1 MAPIEET
8 LAAPAAISEEALVQT
23 TTDFFQ
29 YHISDGI
36 ATITFDRPDKLNAF
50 TRGMV
55 AELILLLDQVDA
67 DDDARALILT
77 GAGRAFCA
85 GADLQ
90 ASDSAL
96 ASRPGG
102 TGAGR
107 ADATGDAT
115 AGTTGAK
122 TGGTTGTPRDFGG
135 LLTLRMFES
144 VKPII
149 VAFNGPAAGMGVTLA
164 LAADMRLA
172 STAAKF
178 TLPFARR
185 GIIPESASAWFL
197 PRIVGIAQ
205 ALEWTMT
212 GRTFSAQEALA
223 GGLVRS
229 LHEPLDLLPA
239 ARALA
244 LEIAANTAPVSVA
257 LTRQLLWRM
266 LSADHPMRAHQWD
279 SRCLQSR
286 IQSSD
291 VREGVASFLEKRPP
305 HFHDRVSVDMPSFYP
320 WWETPEF

>member
-1 MAPIEET
+1 
-8 LAAPAAISEEALVQT
+8 
-23 TTDFFQ
+23 
-29 YHISDGI
+29 
-36 ATITFDRPDKLNAF
+36 
-50 TRGMV
+50 
-55 AELILLLDQVDA
+55 
-67 DDDARALILT
+67 
-77 GAGRAFCA
+77 
-85 GADLQ
+85 
-90 ASDSAL
+90 
-96 ASRPGG
+96 
-102 TGAGR
+102 
-107 ADATGDAT
+107 
-115 AGTTGAK
+115 
-122 TGGTTGTPRDFGG
+122 

-229 LHEPLDLLPA
+229 LHEPQDLLPA

-320 WWETPEF
+320 WWETPGF

>member
-1 MAPIEET
+1 M
-8 LAAPAAISEEALVQT
+8 QT
-23 TTDFFQ
+23 TNDLFQ
-29 YHISDGI
+29 YHLEDGI

-55 AELILLLDQVDA
+55 AELIRLLDQVDD

-102 TGAGR
+102 TGG
-107 ADATGDAT
+107 ATGAASAGDAS
-115 AGTTGAK
+115 AAAK
-122 TGGTTGTPRDFGG
+122 DTPRDFGG

-172 STAAKF
+172 STTAKF

-212 GRTFSAQEALA
+212 GRTFPAQEALA

-229 LHEPLDLLPA
+229 LHEPQDLLPA

-279 SRCLQSR
+279 SRCLHSR
-286 IQSSD
+286 IQSTD

-305 HFHDRVSVDMPSFYP
+305 HFHDRVSVDMPKFYP

>member
-1 MAPIEET
+1 
-8 LAAPAAISEEALVQT
+8 VQI
-23 TTDFFQ
+23 TTDSFQ
-29 YHISDGI
+29 YSLEDRI
-36 ATITFDRPDKLNAF
+36 ATITLHRPDKLNAF

-55 AELILLLDQVDA
+55 TELIGLLDQVDG
-67 DDDARALILT
+67 DDEARALILT

-85 GADLQ
+85 GADLN

-96 ASRPGG
+96 YSRLDAP
-102 TGAGR
+102 
-107 ADATGDAT
+107 ADAAR
-115 AGTTGAK
+115 A
-122 TGGTTGTPRDFGG
+122 TPRDMGG

-172 STAAKF
+172 STSAKF
-178 TLPFARR
+178 SLPFARR
-185 GIIPESASAWFL
+185 GIVPESAAAWFL

-205 ALEWTMT
+205 ALEWTLT
-212 GRTFSAQEALA
+212 GRTFSAQEALD

-229 LHEPLDLLPA
+229 LHEPHDLMPA

-286 IQSSD
+286 IQSGD
-291 VREGVASFLEKRPP
+291 VREGVASFLEKRAP
-305 HFHDRVSVDMPSFYP
+305 HFHDRVSVDMPRFYP
-320 WWETPEF
+320 WWESPEF